1 MLDRKEVPL
10 NRKWAT
16 EDIYVNLEE
25 WEKDFDWVK
34 GELDFKG
41 FENRLSDPQVLLN
54 CYKQLEKVA
63 LVLEKLD
70 VYAYMR
76 HDENVEDT
84 TFLNLLSRVENL
96 CVEFSANT
104 AFITPELTS
113 CDEEYIKSLICDS
126 RFSDYDYDLKCVLK
140 QKDHV
145 LSKETEAVL
154 SLGGK
159 VFSGYKEVF
168 SMLEN
173 ADLKFGNVNVD
184 GEDVKLSHGMYSV
197 LLQSPDK
204 NVRKQ
209 TFESYYKS
217 FHDVLNTISV
227 TYTGN
232 VNKNVFLTKARNYK
246 SCLERA
252 LFNEDVDAKV
262 YNNLIEGVHDALPV
276 LHEYVYNKKRELKL
290 DEMHMYDMYVPIV
303 EDVDFSM
310 DYEDAFRLVK
320 DGLSCLGEEYQNLLQ
335 QAHDNRWIDV
345 EETPCKRS
353 GAYSIHVYGLKHP
366 YVLLNYQKTT
376 NDIFTIA
383 HELGHAMHSYF
394 SAKNQPQ
401 SKADYKIFVAEVAST
416 VNEVLLLKYL
426 LKTSNDNK
434 LKKYLLSYYMD
445 MIKGTLFRQTMFAEF
460 EYIVHSSAE
469 NNQALTKDFYNKVYL
484 DLNKKYYGDGVISDD
499 EIAYEWCRIPHFYN
513 AFYVYKYATGITSA
527 INIAE
532 KILSGKK
539 CAVDDYFRF
548 LSSGGSDSP
557 VELLK
562 IAGVDLMDKKP
573 FEVALNA
580 FKEALTEFKKL

>member
-1 MLDRKEVPL
+1 MLDRKDVPL
-10 NRKWAT
+10 NHKWAT
-16 EDIYVNLEE
+16 EDIYKNTDE
-25 WEKDFDWVK
+25 WERDYESVR
-34 GELDFKG
+34 GELDFKDY
-41 FENRLSDPQVLLN
+41 ENKLSDPDVLLS
-54 CYKQLEKVA
+54 CYKKLEKVT
-63 LVLEKLD
+63 LILEKLD

-84 TFLNLLSRVENL
+84 TFLNLLSRIENL
-96 CVEFSANT
+96 CVQFSAET

-113 CDEEYIKSLICDS
+113 LDESYIRSLINDS
-126 RFSDYDYDLKCVLK
+126 RFKDYDYVLK
-140 QKDHV
+140 GVLRQKSHV
-145 LSKETEAVL
+145 LSKETESVL
-154 SLGGK
+154 SLGAK
-159 VFSGYKEVF
+159 VFSGYKDVF
-168 SMLEN
+168 SMIEN
-173 ADLKFGNVNVD
+173 ADLKFGTVKVD

-197 LLQSPDK
+197 LLQSPDV
-204 NVRKQ
+204 NVRRE
-209 TFESYYKS
+209 TFKSYYHS
-217 FHDVLNTISV
+217 FHDVLNTISA

-232 VNKNVFLTKARNYK
+232 VNKNVFISKARKYK

-252 LFNEDVDAKV
+252 LFNEDVDEKV
-262 YNNLIEGVHDALPV
+262 YNNLIESVHGALPV
-276 LHEYVYNKKRELKL
+276 LHEYVYNKKRELNL

-303 EDVDFSM
+303 EDVDFSR
-310 DYEDAFRLVK
+310 DYEEAFKLVK
-320 DGLSCLGEEYQNLLQ
+320 EGLASLGAEYQMLLQ
-335 QAHDNRWIDV
+335 TAHDERWIDV

-353 GAYSIHVYGLKHP
+353 GAYSIHVYALKHP

-394 SAKNQPQ
+394 SAKSQPQ

-426 LKTSNDNK
+426 VKTSEDKK

-460 EYIVHSSAE
+460 EYIVHKSAE
-469 NNQALTKDFYNKVYL
+469 NNEALTKDFYNKVYL

-532 KILSGKK
+532 KILSGEKS
-539 CAVDDYFRF
+539 AVDDYFEF
-548 LSSGGSDSP
+548 LSGGGSDSP

-562 IAGVDLMDKKP
+562 IAGVNLMEKAP

-580 FKEALTEFKKL
+580 FSQALSEYKKL